1 MAERTTK
8 MITQGLIRRLHSI
21 YRLCG
26 IDDEE
31 KRNIIS
37 ELTDGRTETTKELTM
52 QEAQYLAGY
61 LQGQRS
67 MAVDEDT
74 RRLKRKRSAALL
86 RMQKAGIDT
95 SDWQRVNAFCEDKR
109 ISGKAFWKLSEA
121 ELVKLIGKMERII
134 KKKNHE

>member
-1 MAERTTK
+1 MVS
-8 MITQGLIRRLHSI
+8 QGLIKRLHAI

-26 IDDEE
+26 IDSEE
-31 KRNIIS
+31 RRSIIS
-37 ELTDGRTETTKELTM
+37 ELTDGRTETTKELTL

-95 SDWQRVNAFCEDKR
+95 SDWQRVNAFCKDKR
-109 ISGKAFWKLSEA
+109 ISGKAFWQLSEA
-121 ELVKLIGKMERII
+121 ELVKLIGKMEKII